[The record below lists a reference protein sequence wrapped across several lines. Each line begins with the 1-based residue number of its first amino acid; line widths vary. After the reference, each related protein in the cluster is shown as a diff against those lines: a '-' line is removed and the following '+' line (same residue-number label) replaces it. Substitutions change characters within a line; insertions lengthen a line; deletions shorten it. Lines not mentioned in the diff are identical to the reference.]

1 MTSRTVFMT
10 GGGGFIGRQIL
21 ARILDGSASDV
32 ILLEHGLFCQR
43 LNAFLDSRFSDPLK
57 RARVKVFEGDIT
69 APNLG
74 LAPEALDELR
84 ERVTHA
90 VHLAALYN
98 LAVPRDVAVQV
109 NVEGTRN
116 VLDVLAAM
124 KRLKA
129 FAHTSTLAVSGDC
142 TGVFSED
149 DFDRG
154 QTFKNFYEETKFLS
168 EKLVRERW
176 DTIPSMVLRPPVVV
190 GDSKTGEME
199 KIDGPYYLLTMVSR
213 RLHYLMPDARKTKC
227 HIGPVDYVAD
237 AFCALLED
245 ESALGQVYLLTDPNP
260 VSYGEFMD
268 LACDH
273 MGRMK
278 PLLWLPPAWV
288 KPVAKTRLFQK
299 LSGLPF
305 EAFQYAD
312 YSIEY
317 AAPRTVATLAKR
329 GISCPNVRTYAGVMI
344 RYFLEHHGDPKL
356 RRGNWRQGTT

>member
-1 MTSRTVFMT
+1 MNGTLFMT
-10 GGGGFIGRQIL
+10 GGGGFIGRHIL
-21 ARILDGSASDV
+21 ARILDNSASDV
-32 ILLEHGLFCQR
+32 ILLEHGRFCQR
-43 LNAFLDSRFSDPLK
+43 LNAFLDSRFSDPQK

-69 APNLG
+69 QVNLD
-74 LAPEALDELR
+74 LPAAQLDELR
-84 ERVTHA
+84 ERATHA

-98 LAVPRDVAVQV
+98 LSIPRDVAVQV

-116 VLDVLAAM
+116 VLDVLATV

-129 FAHTSTLAVSGDC
+129 FAHTSTLAVAGDC
-142 TGVFSED
+142 MGVFSED

-190 GDSKTGEME
+190 GHSRTGEIE
-199 KIDGPYYLLTMVSR
+199 KIDGPYYLLTMISR
-213 RLHYLMPDARKTKC
+213 RLHYVMPDAGKTKC

-237 AFCALLED
+237 AFCALLFD
-245 ESALGQVYLLTDPNP
+245 ESALGRAFLLTDPNP
-260 VSYGEFMD
+260 VTYGEFMD
-268 LACDH
+268 LACEQ

-288 KPVAKTRLFQK
+288 KPIAKTALFQK
-299 LSGLPF
+299 LAGLPF

-312 YSIEY
+312 YPVEY
-317 AAPRTVATLAKR
+317 STPKTVAALAKH
-329 GISCPNVRTYAGVMI
+329 GISCPRVPSYIEVMI
-344 RYFLEHHGDPKL
+344 RYFLEHYGDPNV
-356 RRGNWRQGTT
+356 RRGNWRQITT